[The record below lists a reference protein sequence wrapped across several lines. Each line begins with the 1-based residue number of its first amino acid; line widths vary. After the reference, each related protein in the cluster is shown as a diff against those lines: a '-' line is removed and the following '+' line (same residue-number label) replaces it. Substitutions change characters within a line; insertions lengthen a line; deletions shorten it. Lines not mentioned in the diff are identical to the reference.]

1 MENENL
7 SRIAVKGSVYNL
19 VSLLILKFGGLIFT
33 IILARMLL
41 PELFGIYALALSI
54 ATLAMVFTDW
64 GMENTFLRHLS
75 ESIGEK
81 NKEKSRA
88 FTRYFFKARFFL
100 IIAVILVLTIV
111 SKYLSYNIYKQP
123 LLFYPLIFSCL
134 FILAESFRT
143 FFVILFTAKK
153 DMKSIVFLDVS
164 FQILKI
170 LFSVFVILTLSDKI
184 KISGIFLAF
193 FASSLLTLFLE
204 VFILTKKHKELLFGK
219 KSSINK
225 TQVNT
230 YWKFMALA
238 TISLSIFGSVDTLM
252 LGKFVASEYLA
263 YYRAALSLVITIS
276 SLLSLS
282 SIFLPIF
289 TQIKNQRFER
299 GFKKTFRYL
308 MIFSIPATAGV
319 IFLSNYLIKV
329 VYGNQ
334 YLLGTSSLY
343 FLSILI
349 ITTPLI
355 GFYSTILQ
363 SKEKSKIIGNSILVS
378 LIFNII
384 LNLIMIKIFI
394 GNPLSMIAGVGFAT
408 SLSRV
413 FLLALLIFYSK
424 KEFNLKIKGIG
435 LRSPV
440 FATLIMVIFLFLFNY
455 FIDINILFGIIE
467 VIFGAGIYLGVLILS
482 KGVTK
487 EDFDLI
493 KGLFKRK

>member
-1 MENENL
+1 
-7 SRIAVKGSVYNL
+7 
-19 VSLLILKFGGLIFT
+19 
-33 IILARMLL
+33 
-41 PELFGIYALALSI
+41 
-54 ATLAMVFTDW
+54 
-64 GMENTFLRHLS
+64 
-75 ESIGEK
+75 
-81 NKEKSRA
+81 
-88 FTRYFFKARFFL
+88 
-100 IIAVILVLTIV
+100 
-111 SKYLSYNIYKQP
+111 
-123 LLFYPLIFSCL
+123 
-134 FILAESFRT
+134 
-143 FFVILFTAKK
+143 
-153 DMKSIVFLDVS
+153 
-164 FQILKI
+164 
-170 LFSVFVILTLSDKI
+170 
-184 KISGIFLAF
+184 
-193 FASSLLTLFLE
+193 
-204 VFILTKKHKELLFGK
+204 
-219 KSSINK
+219 
-225 TQVNT
+225 
-230 YWKFMALA
+230 
-238 TISLSIFGSVDTLM
+238 
-252 LGKFVASEYLA
+252 
-263 YYRAALSLVITIS
+263 
-276 SLLSLS
+276 
-282 SIFLPIF
+282 
-289 TQIKNQRFER
+289 
-299 GFKKTFRYL
+299 